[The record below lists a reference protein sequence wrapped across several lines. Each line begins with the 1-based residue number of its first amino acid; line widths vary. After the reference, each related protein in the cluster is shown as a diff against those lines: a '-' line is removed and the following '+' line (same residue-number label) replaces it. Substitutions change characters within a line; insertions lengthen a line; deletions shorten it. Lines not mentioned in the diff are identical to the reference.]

1 MGLCI
6 TKTTFLDS
14 STHIKKIDQANEKFS
29 ARPPRP
35 PFLSASKPC
44 DIFKAL
50 LLERDIAQ
58 HERKHLAEDKKREAY
73 LALVGNTQQLID

>member
-1 MGLCI
+1 M
-6 TKTTFLDS
+6 
-14 STHIKKIDQANEKFS
+14 KKIDQANEKFS

-58 HERKHLAEDKKREAY
+58 HERKHLA
-73 LALVGNTQQLID
+73 